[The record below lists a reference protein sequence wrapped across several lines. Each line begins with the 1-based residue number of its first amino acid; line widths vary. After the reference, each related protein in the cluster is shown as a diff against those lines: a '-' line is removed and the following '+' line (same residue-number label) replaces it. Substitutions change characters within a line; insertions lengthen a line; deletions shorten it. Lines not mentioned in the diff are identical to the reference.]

1 MLAVV
6 SQAMQVALPRIRIV
20 LARQIFL
27 LAILLDDG
35 GCLLLLVVANF
46 LLHAITWRVM
56 ALWQELPARIV

>member
-1 MLAVV
+1 
-6 SQAMQVALPRIRIV
+6 V

-35 GCLLLLVVANF
+35 GCLLLLVGANL
-46 LLHAITWRVM
+46 LLHAITRRVM